1 MISCYNRFQK
11 VFLGARKIKVD
22 RIGLNLFL
30 DTQQNQSLKF
40 DNDTEIKE
48 AIQFSLQINA
58 GILVV
63 HAQTLQLYLSSLNF

>member
-1 MISCYNRFQK
+1 M
-11 VFLGARKIKVD
+11 LPGARKIKVD
-22 RIGLNLFL
+22 RIGFNFVFGQI

-48 AIQFSLQINA
+48 AIQFSLQISA

-63 HAQTLQLYLSSLNF
+63 RAQTLRLHLSSLNF